1 MSIFRLWVVLSA
13 AAFFSG
19 CRTASPPSPALACK
33 QPFPYE
39 SFTLASSVLGEART
53 INVYLPP
60 NYSTSSSTVTY
71 PVLYM
76 PDGGIGEDFIH
87 VADAIH
93 AGITYEILR
102 PLIIVGVENTV
113 RRRDLAPP
121 TEVEDEKK
129 RAPQAGGSTKFRAF
143 LRNELMPQI
152 RERYRAGDET
162 AIVGESLAGLFIV
175 ETLLLEPDLFDSYI
189 ALSPSLQWNKQAT
202 VNIADEKLKSLPTQP
217 ITLYLSSANE
227 EEIIAATE
235 RLTFILTAAAPK
247 SLKWT
252 YHPLPTEFHDTIYR
266 AASPRAF
273 RMIFGR

>member
-1 MSIFRLWVVLSA
+1 MSRIFVAAVA
-13 AAFFSG
+13 AAVL
-19 CRTASPPSPALACK
+19 ASACKSATPSPAIACA

-39 SFTLASSVLGEART
+39 SFTLPSALLGETRH

-60 NYSTSSSTVTY
+60 NYSTSSSTVTF

-102 PLIIVGVENTV
+102 PVIIVGIENTV

-121 TEVEDEKK
+121 TTVEEEKK
-129 RAPQAGGSTKFRAF
+129 RAPQAGGSARFRAF
-143 LRNELMPQI
+143 LRDELMPHI

-162 AIVGESLAGLFIV
+162 AIVGESLAGLFII
-175 ETLLLEPDLFDSYI
+175 ETFFAEPALFDAYI
-189 ALSPSLQWNKQAT
+189 ALSPSLQWNQQA
-202 VNIADEKLKSLPTQP
+202 VLARADELLKTFPAQPT
-217 ITLYLSSANE
+217 TLYLSSANE
-227 EEIIAATE
+227 EEIVAGTE
-235 RLTFILTAAAPK
+235 RLAFILTAAAPK
-247 SLKWT
+247 NLTWIH
-252 YHPLPTEFHDTIYR
+252 HPLPAEFHDTIYR

-273 RMIFGR
+273 RTIFGR